1 MVPSMKPALRFCPY
15 EEARTIP
22 NVVVDGSPNESTVL
36 TLTHWPGIEQP
47 AGLAADLSAEMA
59 FKYLDARPSHAT
71 ADVVTNNHFDQDGLV
86 AMYALVDPEL
96 SLRHRQQLIDVA
108 AAGDFATY
116 RFRESAR
123 ASMAIWAYA
132 QPDLSPLG
140 SRLEEPYEQACATL
154 YETLL
159 PLLIPM
165 IEEPTRFKDLW
176 EPDDARLT
184 ASEQAITDGRVTIE
198 EVTDLDLAIVTVTG
212 GSLEGGHRFASGTSE
227 LIHPMAIN
235 NATPACRLLIIDGA
249 EYLYQDRY
257 ETWVQFRSRQLP
269 KRVDLGPLRDELEA
283 LETGAAT
290 WKAASPSSLTPTL
303 RSTTD
308 SSLTKQVVSAA
319 VINLLRM
326 APAAWDPYPT
336 SP

>member
-1 MVPSMKPALRFCPY
+1 MRPSLQFCPY
-15 EEARTIP
+15 EETRTIA

-59 FKYLDARPSHAT
+59 FNYLDARPNHPT
-71 ADVVTNNHFDQDGLV
+71 ANVVTNNHFDQDGLV
-86 AMYALVDPEL
+86 AMFALIDPQR
-96 SLRHRQQLIDVA
+96 SLGHRQRLIDIA

-116 RFRESAR
+116 EFRDSAR

-132 QPDLSPLG
+132 QRDRSPLG
-140 SRLEEPYEQACATL
+140 SLLDEPYEQVCATL

-165 IEEPTRFKDLW
+165 VEEPTRFRDLW
-176 EPDDARLT
+176 EQEDVHLA
-184 ASEQAITDGRVTIE
+184 ASEQAIADGSVTVE
-198 EVTDLDLAIVTVTG
+198 EVKGVDLAIVTITG
-212 GSLEGGHRFASGTSE
+212 GPLQGGHRFASETSD

-235 NATPACRLLIIDGA
+235 NATRCCRLLIIDGH
-249 EYLYQDRY
+249 EYLYKDRY

-269 KRVDLGPLRDELEA
+269 KRVDLEPLRDELET

-290 WKAASPSSLTPTL
+290 WTASKASSLTPTL
-303 RSTTD
+303 RSTAD

-319 VINLLRM
+319 VEGHLQT
-326 APAAWDPYPT
+326 APTAWDPYR
-336 SP
+336 SPEGG